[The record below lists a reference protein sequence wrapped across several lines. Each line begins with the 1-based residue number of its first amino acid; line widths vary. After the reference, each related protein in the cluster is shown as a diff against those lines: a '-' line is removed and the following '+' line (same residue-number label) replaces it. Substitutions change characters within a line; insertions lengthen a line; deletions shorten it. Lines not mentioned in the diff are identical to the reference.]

1 MNIEKKIKEEL
12 LEAAEN
18 TKGAEAFVLLFGY
31 EDEHAMSNIIGGG
44 GNVLS
49 LLTSAMNNALSCHP
63 DELETKLRAKVAQ
76 MILGGGDHAA
86 E

>member
-18 TKGAEAFVLLFGY
+18 TKGAESFVLLIGY
-31 EDEHAMSNIIGGG
+31 EDEHAMSNIIGDG
-44 GNVLS
+44 GNALS
-49 LLTSAMNNALSCHP
+49 LLTSAMNHALSCVP
-63 DELETKLRAKVAQ
+63 DELEKDLRMEIAQ
-76 MILGGGDHAA
+76 MILGGGDHAT

>member
-18 TKGAEAFVLLFGY
+18 TKGAEAFVLLIGY
-31 EDEHAMSNIIGGG
+31 EDKHSTANIIGGG
-44 GNVLS
+44 VNVLS
-49 LLTSAMNNALSCHP
+49 LLTSAMNHALSCHP
-63 DELETKLRAKVAQ
+63 DELEKELRAGVAQ

-86 E
+86 K

>member
-18 TKGAEAFVLLFGY
+18 TKGAEAFVLLIGY
-31 EDEHAMSNIIGGG
+31 EDEHSLSNIVGGG

-49 LLTSAMNNALSCHP
+49 LLTKAMNHALSCLP
-63 DELETKLRAKVAQ
+63 DELEKELRMKIAQ
-76 MILGGGDHAA
+76 IILGGGDDASK
-86 E
+86 

>member
-18 TKGAEAFVLLFGY
+18 TKGAEAFVLLIGY
-31 EDEHAMSNIIGGG
+31 EDEHSLSNIVGGG

-49 LLTSAMNNALSCHP
+49 LLIHALSDLP
-63 DELETKLRAKVAQ
+63 DELETELRMKVAQ
-76 MILGGGDHAA
+76 IILGGGNHAT

>member
-18 TKGAEAFVLLFGY
+18 TKGAEVFVLLIGY
-31 EDEHAMSNIIGGG
+31 DDDHALCNITGHG

-49 LLTSAMNNALSCHP
+49 MLIKAMNHALSCHP
-63 DELETKLRAKVAQ
+63 DELEKELRMKIAQ
-76 MILGGGDHAA
+76 LILGGASHADH
-86 E
+86 

>member
-12 LEAAEN
+12 LEAAGKTE
-18 TKGAEAFVLLFGY
+18 GAEALVLLIDY
-31 EDEHAMSNIIGGG
+31 DEHTMATIIGGG

-49 LLTSAMNNALSCHP
+49 LLKEGLEHALSCVP
-63 DELETKLRAKVAQ
+63 DERGKELRMKIAQ
-76 MILGGGDHAA
+76 MILGGGDHAS

>member
-18 TKGAEAFVLLFGY
+18 TKGAESFVLLIGY
-31 EDEHAMSNIIGGG
+31 EDDHAMSNIAGGG

-49 LLTSAMNNALSCHP
+49 LLTSAMNHALSCHP
-63 DELETKLRAKVAQ
+63 DELETELRAKVAQ